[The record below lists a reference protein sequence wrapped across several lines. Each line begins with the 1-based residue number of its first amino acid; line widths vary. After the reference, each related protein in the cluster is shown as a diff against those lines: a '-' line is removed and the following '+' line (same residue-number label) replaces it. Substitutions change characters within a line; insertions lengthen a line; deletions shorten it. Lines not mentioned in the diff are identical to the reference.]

1 MPFRRL
7 VPLLIFVLP
16 LAACGNKGPLV
27 RPAAKP
33 GTPAEQPTPAP
44 APASTAPSPEP
55 TGH

>member
-1 MPFRRL
+1 MSFRRL

-44 APASTAPSPEP
+44 ASTAPSPEP

>member
-1 MPFRRL
+1 MSFRRL
-7 VPLLIFVLP
+7 VPLLILALP

-33 GTPAEQPTPAP
+33 GTPTQQPTP